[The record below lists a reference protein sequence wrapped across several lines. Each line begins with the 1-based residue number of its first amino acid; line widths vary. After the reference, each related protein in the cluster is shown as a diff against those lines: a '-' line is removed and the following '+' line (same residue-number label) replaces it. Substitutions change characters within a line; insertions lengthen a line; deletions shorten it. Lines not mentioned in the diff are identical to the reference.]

1 MSLQAERVGA
11 DLIKIARDTEIT
23 SFLPLAERLKTVP
36 NGTDVIALL
45 LKRYFSELEAER
57 ERAAR
62 EEEDRIHREGEQEK
76 RARKESETSEASPDD
91 RRGRGRKPEPRR
103 REESH
108 NGAPTERPRERERE
122 REPELP
128 PMAGD
133 RVRLFIN
140 RGSTDGFDEAKV
152 KSYLAEVAGTDDG
165 LAVARVQLRRTHSFV
180 EVTEVMAVAAVAAAE
195 RGLELADKPVTIE
208 RARTR

>member
-1 MSLQAERVGA
+1 M
-11 DLIKIARDTEIT
+11 
-23 SFLPLAERLKTVP
+23 PLAERLKTVP

-76 RARKESETSEASPDD
+76 RARKESETSEAAPDD
-91 RRGRGRKPEPRR
+91 RRGGGRGRKPEPRR
-103 REESH
+103 REESQA
-108 NGAPTERPRERERE
+108 GAPVERPRERERE

-128 PMAGD
+128 PMSGD
-133 RVRLFIN
+133 CVRLFIN

-152 KSYLAEVAGTDDG
+152 KTYLAEVAGTDDG
-165 LAVARVQLRRTHSFV
+165 LNVARVQPRRTHAFV